1 MEADRPASLSIWRL
15 LGLALC
21 LRILL
26 PVSGYLYTR
35 DPTIFYA
42 GDTMQYVV
50 PATQL
55 IAHHKFFSDG
65 SIEARVWN
73 SPVAP
78 APEIIRTPGYPALLA
93 TGLLV
98 RRLVPTTIAVQILL
112 SCFTVYVVYRIAD
125 LLFERKWTALIAAA
139 LYAIEPAAV
148 LFSSLLSTE
157 TLFTA
162 ILTLG
167 VYYLVRY
174 LRRESLSDLL
184 IAAGALAASAY
195 VRPVGYYLPLTIVLG
210 LGAWMLVGA
219 YRKKARLLVYLVGF
233 LIASNVLT
241 GVWRIRNE
249 ILTGYSGFS
258 SVFSDDM
265 YCNMAASVLAAKR
278 HISYGVMQ
286 QRLGC
291 YDLSIYFM
299 DHPKQRAQPIGQIVK
314 YERKNAILL
323 FLRNPVTF
331 ARIYLEGVARGI
343 FDPLSTEFVRF
354 FDLYPKEG
362 GLLDTAI
369 NDGVI
374 KTLEVLFSNRLL
386 AWSTIVLFTLHLLYI
401 TGLCESLFKAPPSDP
416 AFFIVLLIMSY
427 YLLLPGGPSDW
438 GRYRHPAMPLICV
451 LASYGLR
458 SLWSELNSRTR
469 TRRERVLNLELA
481 VQPEAAAK

>member
-1 MEADRPASLSIWRL
+1 
-15 LGLALC
+15 
-21 LRILL
+21 
-26 PVSGYLYTR
+26 
-35 DPTIFYA
+35 
-42 GDTMQYVV
+42 
-50 PATQL
+50 
-55 IAHHKFFSDG
+55 
-65 SIEARVWN
+65 
-73 SPVAP
+73 
-78 APEIIRTPGYPALLA
+78 
-93 TGLLV
+93 
-98 RRLVPTTIAVQILL
+98 
-112 SCFTVYVVYRIAD
+112 
-125 LLFERKWTALIAAA
+125 
-139 LYAIEPAAV
+139 
-148 LFSSLLSTE
+148 
-157 TLFTA
+157 
-162 ILTLG
+162 
-167 VYYLVRY
+167 
-174 LRRESLSDLL
+174 
-184 IAAGALAASAY
+184 
-195 VRPVGYYLPLTIVLG
+195 
-210 LGAWMLVGA
+210 
-219 YRKKARLLVYLVGF
+219 
-233 LIASNVLT
+233 
-241 GVWRIRNE
+241 
-249 ILTGYSGFS
+249 
-258 SVFSDDM
+258 
-265 YCNMAASVLAAKR
+265 
-278 HISYGVMQ
+278 MQ
-286 QRLGC
+286 QQLGC